1 MTVLGWHP
9 QDIIAA
15 IKKQGWTHQRIAD
28 HLEISRATVSLGV
41 RTGCSPA
48 VREFVANLIGVTE
61 QELWAHRFPSAEKP
75 KDK

>member
-15 IKKQGWTHQRIAD
+15 IKKQGWTHQQIAD

-41 RTGCSPA
+41 RTGCSPV
-48 VREFVANLIGVTE
+48 VRKFVANLIGVSE
-61 QELWAHRFPSAEKP
+61 QELWTHRFPSTEMP
-75 KDK
+75 NDK